1 MNIFKVLANGDGT
14 LNEANIS
21 AFLGYLLDP
30 YQDHGLGH
38 EFLKRIIQKIE
49 FQISDNFNIYKYEY
63 EVILEQAF
71 RDEDKELK
79 KKEIVDI
86 VILCFETNKGNYK
99 ELIAKNSIEK
109 VRILK
114 YIILIENKVK
124 VGAKTESQL
133 KNQYENSLKSLNI
146 DNSKIITI
154 YVTPDDKKYIEEFK
168 NFTNNDKKL
177 HLVWISENE
186 KLKLEDVE
194 NIDVEKLTSIFE
206 ILKSIISEETNGNID
221 ALNEYTK
228 HTLISFLKFI
238 ENDFKSQKRE
248 DKEIKEDRIYNG
260 DYTQKYI
267 DINSST
273 NILEKLTTLRNELV
287 KRNIE
292 FKDKLSK
299 PNLSKPRFPFL
310 SYECGPIDI
319 QIGAGSIS
327 RDKVALNYRSNSRDI
342 NSYKELEKISDKL
355 SIEIKKK
362 EYKKDAY
369 CRTFKMKQ
377 QLKIDDFDGIYN
389 QLINTIN
396 QTKSI

>member
-194 NIDVEKLTSIFE
+194 NIDVDKLTSIFE

-238 ENDFKSQKRE
+238 ENDFKSQK
-248 DKEIKEDRIYNG
+248 
-260 DYTQKYI
+260 
-267 DINSST
+267 S
-273 NILEKLTTLRNELV
+273 
-287 KRNIE
+287 
-292 FKDKLSK
+292 F
-299 PNLSKPRFPFL
+299 
-310 SYECGPIDI
+310 
-319 QIGAGSIS
+319 
-327 RDKVALNYRSNSRDI
+327 
-342 NSYKELEKISDKL
+342 
-355 SIEIKKK
+355 
-362 EYKKDAY
+362 
-369 CRTFKMKQ
+369 
-377 QLKIDDFDGIYN
+377 
-389 QLINTIN
+389 
-396 QTKSI
+396 